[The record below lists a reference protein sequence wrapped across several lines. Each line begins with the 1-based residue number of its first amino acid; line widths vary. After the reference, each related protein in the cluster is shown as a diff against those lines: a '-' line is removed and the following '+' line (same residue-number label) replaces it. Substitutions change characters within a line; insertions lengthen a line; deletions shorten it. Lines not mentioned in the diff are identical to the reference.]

1 MSAIKNLVNNEEIDR
16 YEEGVHAFLNGDMDA
31 ERFMSFRLQHGIY
44 GQRQDGVHMVR
55 IKAPGGRLNP
65 DHLAVIADCVEK
77 FAQNDVAHVTTRQD
91 FQLHYV
97 PTKDTATVMRLLGD
111 AGLTTREACNN
122 TVRNVSA
129 CPLAGV
135 CPREHTDITTH
146 MIGATERFLRYP
158 LTQQMPRKFKISF
171 SGCET
176 DCAQGMIHDIGVVA
190 VQKDGRFGFK
200 ILAAGGLGHK
210 PHHALTVEEFI
221 EEKDLLASME
231 AVITLHNK
239 YSDRKRRA
247 RARVKFLVDKFGPEG
262 FIEKYREELARTKVA
277 YADHDY
283 PKGEWVAGAAHA
295 ETPFPG
301 APRRI
306 IAQKQAGL
314 HVFPVKLPIGDITAP
329 QLRALTAA
337 MKQEGLSDV
346 RTTQDQNLMVTGVSE
361 DAIPRLRA
369 ALAPAGLGEPKAGD
383 NVVACPGTST
393 CRLGIT
399 SSKAI
404 GMKLAGGPLDLR
416 VRASGCQNGCAQ
428 PETGDIGIYGEGK
441 RLHGKLVP
449 HYQMYFGGDGR
460 GNGGI
465 ALKGPSIPVVRIEQA
480 VERVQQTFAKDRGD
494 GESFF
499 HWSRRR
505 GMDYF
510 GELLGDLK
518 AVTPEQVPSLL
529 RDHGEAEQFRVL
541 QLGGGE
547 CAGAAQ
553 SLVAANFSEAA
564 HERTYRDAF
573 RLQRQPEDAVE
584 CAEQMLRLVGQSLL
598 FLAGREAA
606 GDLGEIARSLTEAV
620 PDTKLGPRL
629 TEFLTGLA
637 EQKEAFEDAA
647 LKALSD
653 QMDVWM
659 LDAAE
664 ACQGIDKQL
673 DLSASLPPIKRPH
686 NAPSPSGG
694 VKGNGGAPTI
704 DLTAYGCPLH
714 YIKARN
720 ELRKFNGGE
729 VVDFL
734 FVSGD
739 PSQQVSSSLKNDGH
753 EIVSIQEQGDAT
765 RIKVRKAANAGAVG

>member
-16 YEEGVHAFLNGDMDA
+16 YAEGVRAFLNGEMDA

-55 IKAPGGRLNP
+55 IKAPGGRLHP
-65 DHLAVIADCVEK
+65 DHLEAIAVCVEDY
-77 FAQNDVAHVTTRQD
+77 AQIDVAHVTTRQD

-97 PTKDTATVMRLLGD
+97 PTQDTAAVMRKLGD

-122 TVRNVSA
+122 TVRNISA

-135 CPREHTDITTH
+135 CPREHADITPH

-190 VQKDGRFGFK
+190 VRHNGRFGFK
-200 ILAAGGLGHK
+200 VMAGGGLGHK

-231 AVITLHNK
+231 AIITLHNK

-247 RARVKFLVDKFGPEG
+247 RARIKFLVDKFGPEG
-262 FIEKYREELARTKVA
+262 FLEKYREELARTKVA
-277 YADHDY
+277 YADYAY
-283 PKGEWVAGAAHA
+283 PKGEWVQGAGHA

-301 APRRI
+301 APRRV

-314 HVFPVKLPIGDITAP
+314 HVFPIKLPIGDVTAP
-329 QLRALTAA
+329 QLRAIAAA
-337 MKQEGLSDV
+337 MKQEGLDDV
-346 RTTQDQNLMVTGVSE
+346 RTTQDQSLMVTGVSE
-361 DAIPRLRA
+361 ASIPRIRA
-369 ALAPAGLGEPKAGD
+369 ALAEVGLGEPKAGD
-383 NVVACPGTST
+383 NVVACPGTTT

-404 GMKLAGGPLDLR
+404 GIKLSGGPLDLR

-460 GNGGI
+460 GNGAI
-465 ALKGPSIPVVRIEQA
+465 AFKGPSIPVVRIEQA
-480 VERVQQTFAKDRGD
+480 VQRVEQTYAQDHSA

-505 GMDYF
+505 GAEYF
-510 GELLGDLK
+510 EELLADLK
-518 AVTPEQVPSLL
+518 DVAPEAVASLL
-529 RDHGEAEQFRVL
+529 RDHGEAEQFKVL

-553 SLVAANFSEAA
+553 SLVAANFAEAA

-573 RLQRQPEDAVE
+573 RLQRQPGDALE
-584 CAEQMLRLVGQSLL
+584 CAEHMLRLVGKSLL
-598 FLAGREAA
+598 FLAGREA
-606 GDLGEIARSLTEAV
+606 GNDLGEITRQLSEALSGS
-620 PDTKLGPRL
+620 TLGPRL
-629 TEFLTGLA
+629 AEFQAGLA
-637 EQKEAFEDAA
+637 AQKHIFEDLA
-647 LKALSD
+647 LKGLSER
-653 QMDVWM
+653 MDEWM
-659 LDAAE
+659 LDAAA

-673 DLSASLPPIKRPH
+673 DLSASLPSIKRQ
-686 NAPSPSGG
+686 G
-694 VKGNGGAPTI
+694 KKDDGGAPTI

-720 ELRKFNGGE
+720 ELRKFKGGDE
-729 VVDFL
+729 VDFL

-739 PSQQVSSSLKNDGH
+739 PSQQVSSSLKSDGH
-753 EIVSIQEQGDAT
+753 EILSVQEQGSAT
-765 RIKVRKAANAGAVG
+765 RIKVRKVAQAGALS

>member
-1 MSAIKNLVNNEEIDR
+1 MSAIRNLVNKDEIDR
-16 YEEGVHAFLNGDMDA
+16 YAEGVHAFLNGEMDA

-55 IKAPGGRLNP
+55 IKAPGGRLNA
-65 DHLAVIADCVEK
+65 DHLEAIAACVEDYS
-77 FAQNDVAHVTTRQD
+77 QIDVAHVTTRQD

-97 PTKDTATVMRLLGD
+97 PTADTATVMRRLGD

-171 SGCET
+171 SGCES

-190 VQKDGRFGFK
+190 VRNNSRFGFK
-200 ILAAGGLGHK
+200 VMAGGGLGHK

-231 AVITLHNK
+231 AIITLHNK

-247 RARVKFLVDKFGPEG
+247 RARIKFLVDKFGPEG

-283 PKGEWVAGAAHA
+283 PKGTWTPGAAHA

-306 IAQKQAGL
+306 ITQKQAGL
-314 HVFPVKLPIGDITAP
+314 HVFPIKLPIGDITAP
-329 QLRALTAA
+329 QLRAIAA
-337 MKQEGLSDV
+337 VMQQEGLIDV
-346 RTTQDQNLMVTGVSE
+346 RTTQDQSLALTGVSE
-361 DAIPRLRA
+361 AGIPRIRA
-369 ALAPAGLGEPKAGD
+369 ALAAAGLGEPKAGD

-404 GMKLAGGPLDLR
+404 GIKLNGGPLDLR
-416 VRASGCQNGCAQ
+416 IRASGCQNGCAQ

-460 GNGGI
+460 GNGAI
-465 ALKGPSIPVVRIEQA
+465 AFKGPSIPVARIEQA
-480 VERVQQTFAKDRGD
+480 VTRVEENYAQDRDD

-505 GMDYF
+505 GADYF
-510 GELLGDLK
+510 GELLADLK
-518 AVTPEQVPSLL
+518 AVAPEEVAALL
-529 RDHGEAEQFRVL
+529 RDHGEAEQFKVL

-553 SLVAANFSEAA
+553 SLVAANFAEAA

-573 RLQRQPEDAVE
+573 RLQRQPEDAIE
-584 CAEQMLRLVGQSLL
+584 CAQQTLRLVAQSVL
-598 FLAGREAA
+598 FLAGRET
-606 GDLGEIARSLTEAV
+606 GNDLGDIAGQLGEAL
-620 PDTKLGPRL
+620 PDSTLGLRL
-629 TEFLTGLA
+629 TEFQTGLA
-637 EQKEAFEDAA
+637 EQQQAFEDTA
-647 LKALSD
+647 LKALSERMD
-653 QMDVWM
+653 QWM
-659 LDAAE
+659 LDAADT
-664 ACQGIDKQL
+664 CQGIDKQL
-673 DLSASLPPIKRPH
+673 DLSASLPPIKRQDK
-686 NAPSPSGG
+686 
-694 VKGNGGAPTI
+694 KGNGGAPII
-704 DLTAYGCPLH
+704 DLTGYGCPLH

-720 ELRKFNGGE
+720 ALRNFNGGDE
-729 VVDFL
+729 VDFL

-739 PSQQVSSSLKNDGH
+739 PSQQVSSSLKSDGH
-753 EIVSIQEQGDAT
+753 EILSFQEQGTAT
-765 RIKVRKAANAGAVG
+765 RIKVRKVAEASVSG

>member
-16 YEEGVHAFLNGDMDA
+16 YEEVVHAFLNGEMDG

-65 DHLAVIADCVEK
+65 DHLNTIADCAEGYG
-77 FAQNDVAHVTTRQD
+77 QNKLAHVTTRQD

-97 PTKDTATVMRLLGD
+97 PTKDTATVMRRLGA

-122 TVRNVSA
+122 TIRNVTA

-135 CPREHTDITTH
+135 CPREHVDITTH
-146 MIGATERFLRYP
+146 MIGAVERLLRYP

-176 DCAQGMIHDIGVVA
+176 DCAQGMMHDLGIVA
-190 VQKDGRFGFK
+190 VHQNGRFGFK

-210 PHHALTVEEFI
+210 PRHALTVEEFV

-231 AVITLHNK
+231 AIITLHNK

-247 RARVKFLVDKFGPEG
+247 RSRVKFLVDKFGADG
-262 FIEKYREELARTKVA
+262 FLEKYREELARTKVA
-277 YADHDY
+277 YADYDY
-283 PKGEWVAGAAHA
+283 PKGKWAKGAAHA

-314 HVFPVKLPIGDITAP
+314 HVFPIKLPIGDITPA
-329 QLRALTAA
+329 QLRAIAA
-337 MKQEGLSDV
+337 VMKQEGLSDV
-346 RTTQDQNLMVTGVSE
+346 RTTQDQNLMITGVSE
-361 DAIPRLRA
+361 ASIPRIRA
-369 ALAPAGLGEPKAGD
+369 ALAQVGLGEPKAGD

-404 GMKLAGGPLDLR
+404 GAKLSGGPLDLR
-416 VRASGCQNGCAQ
+416 IRASGCQNGCAQ

-460 GNGGI
+460 ANGGI
-465 ALKGPSIPVVRIEQA
+465 GLKGPSIPVVRIEQA
-480 VERVQQTFAKDRGD
+480 VERVEQTFAKDRSD

-505 GMDYF
+505 GMEYF
-510 GELLGDLK
+510 GELLADLGEV
-518 AVTPEQVPSLL
+518 APEQVTSLL

-553 SLVAANFSEAA
+553 SLVAANFAEAA

-584 CAEQMLRLVGQSLL
+584 CAEQTLRLVGQSLL
-598 FLAGREAA
+598 FLAGRESG
-606 GDLGEIARSLTEAV
+606 GDLAEIARNLTESL
-620 PDTKLGPRL
+620 PNSKLGPRL
-629 TEFLTGLA
+629 ADFLTGLA
-637 EQKEAFEDAA
+637 EQKNAFEDPA

-653 QMDVWM
+653 RMDEWM

-664 ACQGIDKQL
+664 TCQGIDKQL
-673 DLSASLPPIKRPH
+673 DLSATLPPIKRH
-686 NAPSPSGG
+686 G
-694 VKGNGGAPTI
+694 KGNGGGTPII
-704 DLTAYGCPLH
+704 DLTGYGCPLH

-739 PSQQVSSSLKNDGH
+739 PSQQVSSSLKSDGH
-753 EIVSIQEQGDAT
+753 EIISVQEQGNAT
-765 RIKVRKAANAGAVG
+765 RIKVRKVAEASAAS

>member
-1 MSAIKNLVNNEEIDR
+1 MSAIKNLVNPEEIDR
-16 YEEGVHAFLNGDMDA
+16 YEENVHAFLNGQMDA

-65 DHLAVIADCVEK
+65 SQLAMIADCADD
-77 FAQNDVAHVTTRQD
+77 FSQNKLAHVTTRQD

-97 PTKDTATVMRLLGD
+97 PTPDTPTVMRKL
-111 AGLTTREACNN
+111 ASVGLTTREACNN
-122 TVRNVSA
+122 TIRNVTA
-129 CPLAGV
+129 CALAGV
-135 CPREHTDITTH
+135 CPREHTDITDH
-146 MIGATERFLRYP
+146 MIGAVERFLRYP

-176 DCAQGMIHDIGVVA
+176 DCAQGLMHDLAVVA
-190 VQKDGRFGFK
+190 VHKEGRFGFK
-200 ILAAGGLGHK
+200 IMAAGGLGHK
-210 PHHALTVEEFI
+210 PYHALTVEEFV
-221 EEKDLLASME
+221 EEKDLLPAME

-247 RARVKFLVDKFGPEG
+247 RARIKFLVDKFGAEG
-262 FIEKYREELARTKVA
+262 FLEKYREELARTKVA
-277 YADHDY
+277 YAAYDH
-283 PKGEWVAGAAHA
+283 PKGHWMKGAEHA

-306 IAQKQAGL
+306 IRQKQAGL
-314 HVFPVKLPIGDITAP
+314 HVFPIKLPIGDVTPI
-329 QLRALTAA
+329 QLRAIAAA
-337 MKQEGLSDV
+337 MTREDLSDV
-346 RTTQDQNLMVTGVSE
+346 RTTQDQNLMIAGVREAS
-361 DAIPRLRA
+361 IPRIRA
-369 ALAPAGLGEPKAGD
+369 ALAAVGLGEPKPGD

-404 GMKLAGGPLDLR
+404 GIKLSGGPLDLR

-460 GNGGI
+460 SHGGI
-465 ALKGPSIPVVRIEQA
+465 ALKGPSIPVARIEQA
-480 VERVQQTFAKDRGD
+480 VERVQQSFAKDRSE

-505 GMDYF
+505 GTAHFSD
-510 GELLGDLK
+510 LLADLK
-518 AVTPEQVPSLL
+518 EVVPEQISSLL
-529 RDHGEAEQFRVL
+529 QDHGQSEQFKVL

-553 SLVAANFSEAA
+553 SLVAANFAEAA

-573 RLQRQPEDAVE
+573 RLQRQGEDAVE
-584 CAEQMLRLVGQSLL
+584 CARQTLRLVGQSVL
-598 FLAGREAA
+598 FLTGRQP
-606 GDLGEIARSLTEAV
+606 GDDLTEIARHLNEAL
-620 PDTKLGPRL
+620 PNATLGARL
-629 TEFLTGLA
+629 TEFQAGLTAQL
-637 EQKEAFEDAA
+637 ESFDDPA

-653 QMDVWM
+653 QMDQWM
-659 LDAAE
+659 LEAAGV
-664 ACQGIDKQL
+664 CQSIDRQL
-673 DLSASLPPIKRPH
+673 DLSASLPP
-686 NAPSPSGG
+686 
-694 VKGNGGAPTI
+694 VKAQGNGAGKANGAAVI
-704 DLTAYGCPLH
+704 DLTGYGCPLH

-739 PSQQVSSSLKNDGH
+739 PSRQVSSSLASDGH
-753 EIVSIQEQGDAT
+753 EILSVQEQGTAT
-765 RIKVRKAANAGAVG
+765 RIKVRKGAGAAAQG

>member
-1 MSAIKNLVNNEEIDR
+1 MSAIRNLVNKDEIDR
-16 YEEGVHAFLNGDMDA
+16 YAEGVRAFMNGEMDA

-55 IKAPGGRLNP
+55 IKAPGGRLNA
-65 DHLAVIADCVEK
+65 DHLETVAACVEGYS
-77 FAQNDVAHVTTRQD
+77 QIDVAHVTTRQD

-97 PTKDTATVMRLLGD
+97 PTADTATVMRRLGD

-171 SGCET
+171 SGCES

-190 VQKDGRFGFK
+190 VQRDGRFGFK
-200 ILAAGGLGHK
+200 VMAGGGLGHK

-231 AVITLHNK
+231 AIITLHNK

-247 RARVKFLVDKFGPEG
+247 RARIKFLVDKFGPEG

-277 YADHDY
+277 YADYAY
-283 PKGEWVAGAAHA
+283 PKGEWAQGAAHA

-306 IAQKQAGL
+306 IKQKQAGL
-314 HVFPVKLPIGDITAP
+314 HVFPIKLPIGDITAP
-329 QLRALTAA
+329 QLRAIAA
-337 MKQEGLSDV
+337 VMKQEGITDV
-346 RTTQDQNLMVTGVSE
+346 RTTQDQSLALTGVSE
-361 DAIPRLRA
+361 ASIPRIRA
-369 ALAPAGLGEPKAGD
+369 ALAGVGLSEPRAGD

-404 GMKLAGGPLDLR
+404 GAKLSGGALDLR

-460 GNGGI
+460 GNGAI
-465 ALKGPSIPVVRIEQA
+465 AFKGPSIPVARIEQA
-480 VERVQQTFAKDRGD
+480 VQRVEDIYARDRDD

-505 GMDYF
+505 GEEYF
-510 GELLGDLK
+510 RELLADLRTV
-518 AVTPEQVPSLL
+518 APEEVPALL
-529 RDHGEAEQFRVL
+529 RDHGEAGQFKVL

-553 SLVAANFSEAA
+553 SLVAANFAEAA

-573 RLQRQPEDAVE
+573 RLQRQPDDAIE
-584 CAEQMLRLVGQSLL
+584 CAEQTLRLVGQSVL
-598 FLAGREAA
+598 FLAGREA
-606 GDLGEIARSLTEAV
+606 GNDLGEISRQLTE
-620 PDTKLGPRL
+620 TLSGSTLGPRL
-629 TEFLTGLA
+629 AEFQDRLA
-637 EQKEAFEDAA
+637 EQKRSFEDLA
-647 LKALSD
+647 LKNLGD
-653 QMDVWM
+653 RMDEWM

-664 ACQGIDKQL
+664 TCQGIDKQL
-673 DLSASLPPIKRPH
+673 DLSASLPPINRQ
-686 NAPSPSGG
+686 GR
-694 VKGNGGAPTI
+694 KGNGGAPII
-704 DLTAYGCPLH
+704 DLTGYGCPLH

-720 ELRKFNGGE
+720 ALRKFKGGDE
-729 VVDFL
+729 VDFL

-739 PSQQVSSSLKNDGH
+739 PSQQVSSSLESDGH
-753 EIVSIQEQGDAT
+753 EILSVQDQGAAT
-765 RIKVRKAANAGAVG
+765 RIKVRKVAETSAVN

>member
-1 MSAIKNLVNNEEIDR
+1 MSAIMNLVNNEEIDR
-16 YEEGVHAFLNGDMDA
+16 YEEGVHAFLNGEMDG

-65 DHLAVIADCVEK
+65 EQLEIIAACVEDH
-77 FAQNDVAHVTTRQD
+77 AQIDVAHVTTRQS
-91 FQLHYV
+91 FQIHYV
-97 PTKDTATVMRLLGD
+97 PVQDTATVMRKLGS

-122 TVRNVSA
+122 TVRNISA

-135 CPREHTDITTH
+135 CPREHTDISSH
-146 MIGATERFLRYP
+146 VIGATERFLRYP

-190 VQKDGRFGFK
+190 VRHDGRFGFK
-200 ILAAGGLGHK
+200 ILAGGGLGHK

-221 EEKDLLASME
+221 EEKDLLAAME
-231 AVITLHNK
+231 AIITLHNR

-247 RARVKFLVDKFGPEG
+247 RARIKFLVDKFGPEG

-283 PKGEWVAGAAHA
+283 PKGEWAAGAAHA

-306 IAQKQAGL
+306 ITQKQRGL
-314 HVFPVKLPIGDITAP
+314 HVFPIKLPIGDITAP
-329 QLRALTAA
+329 QLRAIAA
-337 MKQEGLSDV
+337 ILKQEGLDDV

-361 DAIPRLRA
+361 AAVPRIRA
-369 ALAPAGLGEPKAGD
+369 ALAAVGLGEPKTGD

-404 GMKLAGGPLDLR
+404 GIKLSGGPLDLR

-460 GNGGI
+460 GNGAI
-465 ALKGPSIPVVRIEQA
+465 AIKGPSIPVARIEQA
-480 VERVQQTFAKDRGD
+480 VQRVEQTYAEARDD

-499 HWSRRR
+499 HWSRRV
-505 GMDYF
+505 GTEYF
-510 GELLGDLK
+510 TELLADLK
-518 AVTPEQVPSLL
+518 AVAPEDVTSLL
-529 RDHGEAEQFRVL
+529 RDHGEAEQFKVL

-573 RLQRQPEDAVE
+573 RLQRQPEDAIE
-584 CAEQMLRLVGQSLL
+584 CAQQMLRLVGQSVL
-598 FLAGREAA
+598 FLAGREA
-606 GDLGEIARSLTEAV
+606 GTDLGEIATQLGEALPDSSLGA
-620 PDTKLGPRL
+620 RL
-629 TEFLTGLA
+629 AGFRTGLDA
-637 EQKEAFEDAA
+637 QQQAFDDHT
-647 LKALSD
+647 LKALSQDMD
-653 QMDVWM
+653 QWM
-659 LDAAE
+659 LDAADT
-664 ACQGIDKQL
+664 CQGIDKQL
-673 DLSASLPPIKRPH
+673 DLSASLPAIKRQD
-686 NAPSPSGG
+686 
-694 VKGNGGAPTI
+694 KTDGGAPTI
-704 DLTAYGCPLH
+704 DLTSYGCPLH

-720 ELRKFNGGE
+720 ALRNFNGGDE
-729 VVDFL
+729 VDFL

-739 PSQQVSSSLKNDGH
+739 PSQQVSSSLKSDGH
-753 EIVSIQEQGDAT
+753 EIVSFQELGEAT
-765 RIKVRKAANAGAVG
+765 RIKVRKTAAAGING

>member
-1 MSAIKNLVNNEEIDR
+1 MSAIKSLVNNEEIDR
-16 YEEGVHAFLNGDMDA
+16 YEEGVRAFLKGEMDG

-65 DHLAVIADCVEK
+65 DQLEIVAACVEDY
-77 FAQNDVAHVTTRQD
+77 AQIDVAHVTTRQS
-91 FQLHYV
+91 FQIHYV
-97 PTKDTATVMRLLGD
+97 PVQDTATVMRKLGD

-122 TVRNVSA
+122 TVRNISA

-146 MIGATERFLRYP
+146 MMGATERFLRYP

-190 VQKDGRFGFK
+190 VQRDGRFGFK
-200 ILAAGGLGHK
+200 IMAGGGLGHK
-210 PHHALTVEEFI
+210 PHHALTVEEFV

-231 AVITLHNK
+231 AIITLHNK

-247 RARVKFLVDKFGPEG
+247 RARIKFLVDKFGPEG
-262 FIEKYREELARTKVA
+262 FIEKYREELARTRVA
-277 YADHDY
+277 YADYAH
-283 PKGEWVAGAAHA
+283 PKGEWAPDAGHA
-295 ETPFPG
+295 VTPFPG

-306 IAQKQAGL
+306 ISQKQPGL
-314 HVFPVKLPIGDITAP
+314 HIFPIKLPIGDITAP
-329 QLRALTAA
+329 QLRAIAA
-337 MKQEGLSDV
+337 VMKQEGLDDV
-346 RTTQDQNLMVTGVSE
+346 RTTQDQSLMVTGVSE
-361 DAIPRLRA
+361 AAIPRLRA
-369 ALAPAGLGEPKAGD
+369 ALAAVGLSEPQAGD

-399 SSKAI
+399 SSKAV
-404 GMKLAGGPLDLR
+404 GLKLGGGPQDLR
-416 VRASGCQNGCAQ
+416 IRASGCQNGCAQ

-441 RLHGKLVP
+441 RLHGKLIP

-460 GNGGI
+460 GNGAI
-465 ALKGPSIPVVRIEQA
+465 AFKGPSIPVVRIEQA
-480 VERVQQTFAKDRGD
+480 VQRVEQSYAEDRSD

-505 GMDYF
+505 GADYF
-510 GELLGDLK
+510 TELLAELK
-518 AVTPEQVPSLL
+518 AVAPEEVTSLL
-529 RDHGEAEQFRVL
+529 HDHGEAEQFKVL

-573 RLQRQPEDAVE
+573 RLQRQPEDAIE
-584 CAEQMLRLVGQSLL
+584 CAEQMLRLVGQSVL
-598 FLAGREAA
+598 FLAGRDA
-606 GDLGEIARSLTEAV
+606 GNNLGEITNQLTEAL
-620 PDTKLGPRL
+620 PGSTLGPRL
-629 TEFLTGLA
+629 AEFQAGLA
-637 EQKEAFEDAA
+637 GQKQAFEDPV
-647 LKALSD
+647 LKGLSER
-653 QMDVWM
+653 MDEWM

-673 DLSASLPPIKRPH
+673 DLSASLPPIKRQ
-686 NAPSPSGG
+686 G
-694 VKGNGGAPTI
+694 KEGNGGAPII

-720 ELRKFNGGE
+720 ALRKFNGGDE
-729 VVDFL
+729 VDFL

-739 PSQQVSSSLKNDGH
+739 PSQQVSSSLKSDGH
-753 EIVSIQEQGDAT
+753 EILSIQEQGTAT
-765 RIKVRKAANAGAVG
+765 RIKVRKVAEAGVAG

>member
-16 YEEGVHAFLNGDMDA
+16 YTEGVHAFMNGEMDA

-44 GQRQDGVHMVR
+44 GQRQEGVHMVR
-55 IKAPGGRLNP
+55 IKAPGGRLTP
-65 DHLAVIADCVEK
+65 DHLNTIAACAEEY
-77 FAQNDVAHVTTRQD
+77 AQNKLAHVTTRQD

-97 PTKDTATVMRLLGD
+97 PTLDTATVMRKLGE

-176 DCAQGMIHDIGVVA
+176 DCAQGMMHDLGIVA
-190 VQKDGRFGFK
+190 VHHNGRFGFK
-200 ILAAGGLGHK
+200 VLAAGGLGHK
-210 PHHALTVEEFI
+210 PRHALTVEDFV

-231 AVITLHNK
+231 AIITLHNK

-247 RARVKFLVDKFGPEG
+247 RARIKFLVDKFGPEG
-262 FIEKYREELARTKVA
+262 FMEKYREELARTKIA
-277 YADHDY
+277 YADYDY
-283 PKGEWVAGAAHA
+283 PKGKWAQGAAHA

-306 IAQKQAGL
+306 IPQKQAGQ
-314 HVFPVKLPIGDITAP
+314 HVFPVKLPIGDITSS
-329 QLRALTAA
+329 QLRAIASV

-346 RTTQDQNLMVTGVSE
+346 RTTQDQNLMITGVGEAS
-361 DAIPRLRA
+361 IPRIRA
-369 ALAPAGLGEPKAGD
+369 ALAQVGLGEPKAGD

-404 GMKLAGGPLDLR
+404 GMKLSGGPLDLR
-416 VRASGCQNGCAQ
+416 IRASGCQNGCAQ

-460 GNGGI
+460 ANGGI
-465 ALKGPSIPVVRIEQA
+465 ALQGPSIPVTRIEQA
-480 VERVQQTFAKDRGD
+480 VERVEQAFAKDRND

-505 GMDYF
+505 GMDYL
-510 GELLGDLK
+510 GELLADLK
-518 AVTPEQVPSLL
+518 AVAPEQVSSLL

-553 SLVAANFSEAA
+553 SLVAANFAEAA
-564 HERTYRDAF
+564 HERSYRDAF

-584 CAEQMLRLVGQSLL
+584 CAEQMLRLVGQSVL
-598 FLAGREAA
+598 FLAGREA
-606 GDLGEIARSLTEAV
+606 GNNLGEITRQLTEALSNS
-620 PDTKLGPRL
+620 TLGPRL
-629 TEFLTGLA
+629 AEIQSGLA
-637 EQKEAFEDAA
+637 AQKDAFEDLA

-653 QMDVWM
+653 RMDEWM
-659 LDAAE
+659 LDAA
-664 ACQGIDKQL
+664 ATCQGIDKQL
-673 DLSASLPPIKRPH
+673 DLSASLPTIKRQ
-686 NAPSPSGG
+686 G
-694 VKGNGGAPTI
+694 KLGNGGAPI
-704 DLTAYGCPLH
+704 VDLTAYGCPLH

-720 ELRKFNGGE
+720 ELRKFNGGDE
-729 VVDFL
+729 VEFL

-739 PSQQVSSSLKNDGH
+739 PSQQVSSSLRNDGH
-753 EIVSIQEQGDAT
+753 EILSVQEQGGAT
-765 RIKVRKAANAGAVG
+765 RIKVRKIAETGMVG

>member
-1 MSAIKNLVNNEEIDR
+1 MSAIKNLVNSEEIDR
-16 YEEGVHAFLNGDMDA
+16 YAEGVRAFLNGEMDG

-65 DHLAVIADCVEK
+65 DHLEVIAACVEDYS
-77 FAQNDVAHVTTRQD
+77 QIDVAHVTTRQD

-97 PTKDTATVMRLLGD
+97 PTRDTATVMRKLGD

-190 VQKDGRFGFK
+190 VRRDGCFGFK
-200 ILAAGGLGHK
+200 VMAGGGLGHK
-210 PHHALTVEEFI
+210 PHHAITVEEFI

-231 AVITLHNK
+231 AIITLHNK

-247 RARVKFLVDKFGPEG
+247 RARIKFLVDKFGPEG

-277 YADHDY
+277 YADYAY
-283 PKGEWVAGAAHA
+283 PKGEWAPGATRA

-301 APRRI
+301 APRLVI
-306 IAQKQAGL
+306 PQKQAGL
-314 HVFPVKLPIGDITAP
+314 HVFPIKFPIGDITAS
-329 QLRALTAA
+329 QLRAVATI
-337 MKQEGLSDV
+337 MKQEGLDDV
-346 RTTQDQNLMVTGVSE
+346 RTTQDQSLMVTGVNAAS
-361 DAIPRLRA
+361 IPRIRA
-369 ALAPAGLGEPKAGD
+369 ALAAVGLSEPKAGD

-404 GMKLAGGPLDLR
+404 GIKLTGGPLDLR

-460 GNGGI
+460 GNGAI
-465 ALKGPSIPVVRIEQA
+465 AFKGPSIPVARIEQA
-480 VERVQQTFAKDRGD
+480 VQRVEQAFVQDHSND
-494 GESFF
+494 ESFF
-499 HWSRRR
+499 HWSRRH
-505 GMDYF
+505 GAEYF
-510 GELLGDLK
+510 GELLADLK
-518 AVTPEQVPSLL
+518 TVAPEEVSSLL

-573 RLQRQPEDAVE
+573 RLQRQPEDAIE
-584 CAEQMLRLVGQSLL
+584 CAEQLLRLVGQSLL
-598 FLAGREAA
+598 FLAGQKV
-606 GDLGEIARSLTEAV
+606 GNDLDEMARKLTEAL
-620 PDTKLGPRL
+620 PRTTLGARL
-629 TEFLTGLA
+629 ADFQSGLA
-637 EQKEAFEDAA
+637 GQKDTFEDLI
-647 LKALSD
+647 LKGLSD
-653 QMDVWM
+653 RMDEWM

-673 DLSASLPPIKRPH
+673 DLSASLPPIKRQ
-686 NAPSPSGG
+686 SKKGTGG
-694 VKGNGGAPTI
+694 TPII

-720 ELRKFNGGE
+720 ELRKFKGGDE
-729 VVDFL
+729 VNFL
-734 FVSGD
+734 FVSGE
-739 PSQQVSSSLKNDGH
+739 PSQQVSSSLKSDGH
-753 EIVSIQEQGDAT
+753 EILSMQEQGDAT
-765 RIKVRKAANAGAVG
+765 RIKVRKVAAEASAVS

>member
-1 MSAIKNLVNNEEIDR
+1 
-16 YEEGVHAFLNGDMDA
+16 
-31 ERFMSFRLQHGIY
+31 
-44 GQRQDGVHMVR
+44 VHMVR
-55 IKAPGGRLNP
+55 IKAPGGSLNP
-65 DHLAVIADCVEK
+65 DHLEVIAACVEEY
-77 FAQNDVAHVTTRQD
+77 AQIDVAHVTTRQS
-91 FQLHYV
+91 FQLHYI
-97 PTKDTATVMRLLGD
+97 PTQDTATVMRKLGD

-122 TVRNVSA
+122 TVRNISA

-190 VQKDGRFGFK
+190 VQRDGRFGFK
-200 ILAAGGLGHK
+200 IMAGGGLGHK
-210 PHHALTVEEFI
+210 PHHALTVEEFV

-231 AVITLHNK
+231 AIITLHNK

-247 RARVKFLVDKFGPEG
+247 RARIKFLVDKFGPEV

-277 YADHDY
+277 YADYAH
-283 PKGEWVAGAAHA
+283 PKGEWATGAGHA

-306 IAQKQAGL
+306 ITQKQAGL
-314 HVFPVKLPIGDITAP
+314 HIIPIKLPIGDITAP
-329 QLRALTAA
+329 QLRAIAAA
-337 MKQEGLSDV
+337 MKKEGLDDI
-346 RTTQDQNLMVTGVSE
+346 RTTQDQSLMVTGVGE
-361 DAIPRLRA
+361 AAIPRLRA
-369 ALAPAGLGEPKAGD
+369 ALAAVGLSEPQAGD

-404 GMKLAGGPLDLR
+404 GMKLGGGALDLR
-416 VRASGCQNGCAQ
+416 IRASGCQNGCAQ

-441 RLHGKLVP
+441 RLHGKLIP

-460 GNGGI
+460 GNGAI
-465 ALKGPSIPVVRIEQA
+465 AFKGPSIPVTRIEQA
-480 VERVQQTFAKDRGD
+480 VQLVEQSYTEDRNH

-505 GMDYF
+505 GADYF
-510 GELLGDLK
+510 TELLAELK
-518 AVTPEQVPSLL
+518 AVAPEEVTSLL
-529 RDHGEAEQFRVL
+529 RDHGEAEQFKVL

-573 RLQRQPEDAVE
+573 RLQRQPEDAIE
-584 CAEQMLRLVGQSLL
+584 CAEQMLRLVGQSVL
-598 FLAGREAA
+598 FLAGRDA
-606 GDLGEIARSLTEAV
+606 GNDLGEISRQLMEAL
-620 PDTKLGPRL
+620 PGSTLGTRL
-629 TEFLTGLA
+629 ADMQIGLA
-637 EQKEAFEDAA
+637 EQKQAFEDSV
-647 LKALSD
+647 LKGLSER
-653 QMDVWM
+653 MDEWM

-673 DLSASLPPIKRPH
+673 DLSASLPPIKRH
-686 NAPSPSGG
+686 GK
-694 VKGNGGAPTI
+694 KGNGGAPII

-720 ELRKFNGGE
+720 ELRKFKGGDE
-729 VVDFL
+729 VDFL

-739 PSQQVSSSLKNDGH
+739 PSQQVSSSLKSDGH
-753 EIVSIQEQGDAT
+753 EILSVQEQGTAT
-765 RIKVRKAANAGAVG
+765 RIKVRKTAEAGALN

>member
-1 MSAIKNLVNNEEIDR
+1 LVNNEEIDR
-16 YEEGVHAFLNGDMDA
+16 YEEVVHAFLNGEMDG

-55 IKAPGGRLNP
+55 IKAPGGCLGP
-65 DHLAVIADCVEK
+65 DHLNTIADCAETYG
-77 FAQNDVAHVTTRQD
+77 QNKLAHVTTRQD

-97 PTKDTATVMRLLGD
+97 PTKDTPTVMRKLGA

-122 TVRNVSA
+122 TIRNVTA

-135 CPREHTDITTH
+135 CPREHVDITTH
-146 MIGATERFLRYP
+146 MIGAVERFLRYP

-176 DCAQGMIHDIGVVA
+176 DCAQGMMHDLGIVA
-190 VQKDGRFGFK
+190 VHQNGRFGFK

-210 PHHALTVEEFI
+210 PRHALTVEEFV
-221 EEKDLLASME
+221 EEKDLLACME
-231 AVITLHNK
+231 AIITLHNK

-247 RARVKFLVDKFGPEG
+247 RARIKFLVDKFGAEG
-262 FIEKYREELARTKVA
+262 FMEKYREELVRTKVA
-277 YADHDY
+277 YADYDY
-283 PKGEWVAGAAHA
+283 PKGKWAMGASHA

-314 HVFPVKLPIGDITAP
+314 HVFPIKLPIGDITPA
-329 QLRALTAA
+329 QLRAVAA
-337 MKQEGLSDV
+337 VMKQEGLGDV
-346 RTTQDQNLMVTGVSE
+346 RTTQDQNLMLTGVSE
-361 DAIPRLRA
+361 ESIPRIRA
-369 ALAPAGLGEPKAGD
+369 ALARVGLGEPKAGD

-404 GMKLAGGPLDLR
+404 GAKLSGGPLDLR
-416 VRASGCQNGCAQ
+416 IRASGCQNGCAQ

-460 GNGGI
+460 ANGGI
-465 ALKGPSIPVVRIEQA
+465 GLKGPSIPVVRIEQA
-480 VERVQQTFAKDRGD
+480 VERVEQTFAKDRSD

-505 GMDYF
+505 GMEFFD
-510 GELLGDLK
+510 ELLADLK
-518 AVTPEQVPSLL
+518 DVAPEQITSLL

-553 SLVAANFSEAA
+553 SLVAANFAEAA
-564 HERTYRDAF
+564 HERSYRDAF

-598 FLAGREAA
+598 FLAGRESGA
-606 GDLGEIARSLTEAV
+606 DLTEIARSLTEAL
-620 PDTKLGPRL
+620 PNSKLGPRL
-629 TEFLTGLA
+629 TEFLAGLA
-637 EQKEAFEDAA
+637 EQTDSFEDAA

-653 QMDVWM
+653 RMDEWM

-664 ACQGIDKQL
+664 TCQGIDRQL
-673 DLSASLPPIKRPH
+673 DLSASLPPIKRQ
-686 NAPSPSGG
+686 S
-694 VKGNGGAPTI
+694 KGNGGGTPII
-704 DLTAYGCPLH
+704 DLTGYGCPLH

-739 PSQQVSSSLKNDGH
+739 PSQQVSSSLKSDGH
-753 EIVSIQEQGDAT
+753 EIISIQEQGNAT
-765 RIKVRKAANAGAVG
+765 RIKVRKVAEASAAS

>member
-1 MSAIKNLVNNEEIDR
+1 MSAIKNLVDNEEIAR
-16 YEEGVHAFLNGDMDA
+16 YEEGVQAFLNGEMDA

-55 IKAPGGRLNP
+55 IKAPGGRLSP
-65 DHLAVIADCVEK
+65 HHLAAIADCVETY
-77 FAQNDVAHVTTRQD
+77 AQNDVAHVTTRQSI
-91 FQLHYV
+91 QLHYV
-97 PTKDTATVMRLLGD
+97 PTRDTATVMRKLGD

-122 TVRNVSA
+122 TVRNISA

-135 CPREHTDITTH
+135 CPREHTDVTAH

-176 DCAQGMIHDIGVVA
+176 DCAQGMIHDLGVVA
-190 VQKDGRFGFK
+190 VHQNGRFGFK
-200 ILAAGGLGHK
+200 ILAGGGLGHK

-231 AVITLHNK
+231 AIITLHNK

-247 RARVKFLVDKFGPEG
+247 RARIKFLVDKFGPEG

-277 YADHDY
+277 YADYDY
-283 PKGEWVAGAAHA
+283 PKADWAQGAAHA

-301 APRRI
+301 APRRVI
-306 IAQKQAGL
+306 GQKQAGL
-314 HVFPVKLPIGDITAP
+314 HIFPVKLPIGDITAP
-329 QLRALTAA
+329 QLRAIAA
-337 MKQEGLSDV
+337 VMKQEGISDV
-346 RTTQDQNLMVTGVSE
+346 RTTQDQNLMLVGVNEAS
-361 DAIPRLRA
+361 IPRLRA
-369 ALAPAGLGEPKAGD
+369 ALAQAGLSEPKAGD

-404 GMKLAGGPLDLR
+404 GMKLSGGPLDLR
-416 VRASGCQNGCAQ
+416 IRASGCQNGCAQ

-460 GNGGI
+460 GNGAI
-465 ALKGPSIPVVRIEQA
+465 ALKGPSIPVARIEQA
-480 VERVQQTFAKDRGD
+480 VERVKQTYAQDRSNA
-494 GESFF
+494 ESFF

-505 GMDYF
+505 GAEYF
-510 GELLGDLK
+510 DELLANLK
-518 AVTPEQVPSLL
+518 EVAPEQVPSLL
-529 RDHGEAEQFRVL
+529 RDHGEAEQFKVL

-553 SLVAANFSEAA
+553 SLVAANFAEAA

-573 RLQRQPEDAVE
+573 RLQRQPEDAIE
-584 CAEQMLRLVGQSLL
+584 CAEHMLRLVAQSLL
-598 FLAGREAA
+598 FLAGREAG
-606 GDLGEIARSLTEAV
+606 GDLAEIARSLTDAQ
-620 PDTKLGPRL
+620 PDTTLGIRL
-629 TEFLTGLA
+629 ADFQSGLA
-637 EQKEAFEDAA
+637 EQRNAFEDAA
-647 LKALSD
+647 LKGLSD
-653 QMDVWM
+653 RMDEWM

-673 DLSASLPPIKRPH
+673 DLSGSLPPIKRQ
-686 NAPSPSGG
+686 S
-694 VKGNGGAPTI
+694 KGNGGTSTI

-720 ELRKFNGGE
+720 ELRKFSSGA

-739 PSQQVSSSLKNDGH
+739 PSQQVSSSLKSDGH
-753 EIVSIQEQGDAT
+753 EIISILEQGNAT
-765 RIKVRKAANAGAVG
+765 RIKVRKAADAGAATGQPA

>member
-1 MSAIKNLVNNEEIDR
+1 MSAIKNLVNKEEIDR
-16 YEEGVHAFLNGDMDA
+16 YEEGVQAFISGEMDA
-31 ERFMSFRLQHGIY
+31 DRFMSFRLQHGIY

-65 DHLAVIADCVEK
+65 DHLNVIADCVE
-77 FAQNDVAHVTTRQD
+77 AYSQIDVAHVTTRQD

-97 PTKDTATVMRLLGD
+97 PTADTATVMRKLGD

-190 VQKDGRFGFK
+190 VQRDGRFGFK
-200 ILAAGGLGHK
+200 VLAGGGLGHK

-221 EEKDLLASME
+221 EERDLLASME
-231 AVITLHNK
+231 AIITLHNK

-247 RARVKFLVDKFGPEG
+247 RARIKFLVDKFGPEG

-277 YADHDY
+277 YADYDY
-283 PKGEWVAGAAHA
+283 PKGEWTQGASHA

-301 APRRI
+301 APRRVI
-306 IAQKQAGL
+306 KQKQTGL
-314 HVFPVKLPIGDITAP
+314 HVFPIKLPIGDITAP
-329 QLRALTAA
+329 QLRAIADV
-337 MKQEGLSDV
+337 MKKEGLNDV
-346 RTTQDQNLMVTGVSE
+346 RTTQDQSLVVTGVNEAS
-361 DAIPRLRA
+361 IQRLRT
-369 ALAPAGLGEPKAGD
+369 ALAAVDLGEPKAGD

-399 SSKAI
+399 SSKAV
-404 GMKLAGGPLDLR
+404 GLKLSGGPLDLR

-460 GNGGI
+460 GNGAI
-465 ALKGPSIPVVRIEQA
+465 AFKGPSIPVVRIEQA
-480 VERVQQTFAKDRGD
+480 VQRVEQTYSNERSD

-499 HWSRRR
+499 HWSRRC
-505 GMDYF
+505 GKEYF
-510 GELLGDLK
+510 DEMLADLK
-518 AVTPEQVPSLL
+518 DVAPDDVASLL
-529 RDHGEAEQFRVL
+529 RDHGEAEQFKVL

-553 SLVAANFSEAA
+553 SLVAANFAEAA

-573 RLQRQPEDAVE
+573 RLQRQPEDAIE
-584 CAEQMLRLVGQSLL
+584 CAEQMLRLVGQSVL
-598 FLAGREAA
+598 FLAGRNA
-606 GDLGEIARSLTEAV
+606 GKDLVEIANMLTDAL
-620 PDTKLGPRL
+620 TGSTLGPRL
-629 TEFLTGLA
+629 HEFQSGLT
-637 EQKEAFEDAA
+637 EQKTMFEDLV
-647 LKALSD
+647 LKRLSER
-653 QMDVWM
+653 MDEWM

-664 ACQGIDKQL
+664 TCQSIDKQL
-673 DLSASLPPIKRPH
+673 DLSASLPPIKHQGKSRDK
-686 NAPSPSGG
+686 NRASI
-694 VKGNGGAPTI
+694 I
-704 DLTAYGCPLH
+704 DLTGYGCPLH

-720 ELRKFNGGE
+720 ELRKINSGDE
-729 VVDFL
+729 VDFL

-739 PSQQVSSSLKNDGH
+739 PSQQVSSSLKSDGH
-753 EIVSIQEQGDAT
+753 EILSMQEQGSAT
-765 RIKVRKAANAGAVG
+765 RIKVRKVAESSVVS

>member
-1 MSAIKNLVNNEEIDR
+1 MSAIKNLVNLEEIDR
-16 YEEGVHAFLNGDMDA
+16 YEENVHAFLKGDLDG
-31 ERFMSFRLQHGIY
+31 ERFMAFRLQFGIY

-65 DHLAVIADCVEK
+65 DQLAMIADCAEE
-77 FAQNDVAHVTTRQD
+77 FGQNKLAHVTTRQD

-97 PTKDTATVMRLLGD
+97 PTKDTPTVMRKLAS

-122 TVRNVSA
+122 TIRNVTA

-146 MIGATERFLRYP
+146 MIGAVDRFLRYP

-176 DCAQGMIHDIGVVA
+176 DCAQGLMHDLAVVA
-190 VQKDGRFGFK
+190 THKDGRFGFK
-200 ILAAGGLGHK
+200 IMAAGGLGHK
-210 PHHALTVEEFI
+210 PYHALTVEEFV
-221 EEKDLLASME
+221 EEKDLLACME

-247 RARVKFLVDKFGPEG
+247 RSRVKFLVDKFSPEG
-262 FIEKYREELARTKVA
+262 FLEKYREELVRTKAA
-277 YADHDY
+277 YADYDY
-283 PKGEWVAGAAHA
+283 AKGQWARGAEHA

-306 IAQKQAGL
+306 IKQKQAGL
-314 HVFPVKLPIGDITAP
+314 HVFPIKLPIGDITPA
-329 QLRALTAA
+329 QLRAVATV

-346 RTTQDQNLMVTGVSE
+346 RTTQDQSLMITGVRE
-361 DAIPRLRA
+361 EIIPRLRA
-369 ALAPAGLGEPKAGD
+369 ALATVGLSEPKPGD

-399 SSKAI
+399 SSKSI
-404 GMKLAGGPLDLR
+404 GPKLSGGPLDLR
-416 VRASGCQNGCAQ
+416 IRASGCQNGCAQ

-460 GNGGI
+460 SHGAIGI
-465 ALKGPSIPVVRIEQA
+465 KGPSIPVVRIERA
-480 VERVQQTFAKDRGD
+480 VERVQQTFAQDRSD

-505 GMDYF
+505 GADYF
-510 GELLGDLK
+510 GELLADLK
-518 AVTPEQVPSLL
+518 TVSAEEVPSLL
-529 RDHGEAEQFRVL
+529 QDHGQAEQFRVL

-553 SLVAANFSEAA
+553 SLVAANFAEAA
-564 HERTYRDAF
+564 HERNYRDAF
-573 RLQRQPEDAVE
+573 RLQRQAEDAVE
-584 CAEQMLRLVGQSLL
+584 CARQMLRLVGQSVL
-598 FLAGREAA
+598 
-606 GDLGEIARSLTEAV
+606 
-620 PDTKLGPRL
+620 
-629 TEFLTGLA
+629 FLTGRQGVTELSDIARQLSEALPNTTLGARLA
-637 EQKEAFEDAA
+637 EFETGLAAQIEAFDDPA
-647 LKALSD
+647 LKTLSD
-653 QMDVWM
+653 QMDQWM
-659 LDAAE
+659 LDAASV
-664 ACQGIDKQL
+664 CQGIDKQL
-673 DLSASLPPIKRPH
+673 DLSDSLPPVK
-686 NAPSPSGG
+686 SPA
-694 VKGNGGAPTI
+694 KGNGSAPI
-704 DLTAYGCPLH
+704 DLTGYGCPLH

-720 ELRKFNGGE
+720 ELRKFKGGDI
-729 VVDFL
+729 VDFL

-739 PSQQVSSSLKNDGH
+739 PSRQVSSSLASDGH
-753 EIVSIQEQGDAT
+753 EIISVQEQGTAT
-765 RIKVRKAANAGAVG
+765 RIKVRKARDAAVG

>member
-1 MSAIKNLVNNEEIDR
+1 MSAIKNLVNNDEIDR
-16 YEEGVHAFLNGDMDA
+16 YAEGVRAFMDGEMDA

-65 DHLAVIADCVEK
+65 DHLEAIAACVEGYS
-77 FAQNDVAHVTTRQD
+77 QIDVAHVTTRQD

-97 PTKDTATVMRLLGD
+97 PTPDTATVMRMLGD

-122 TVRNVSA
+122 TVRNISA

-135 CPREHTDITTH
+135 CPREHADITTH

-190 VQKDGRFGFK
+190 THRDGRFGFK
-200 ILAAGGLGHK
+200 VMAGGGLGHK

-221 EEKDLLASME
+221 EEQDLLASME
-231 AVITLHNK
+231 AIITLHNK

-247 RARVKFLVDKFGPEG
+247 RARIKFLVDKFGPEG

-277 YADHDY
+277 YADH
-283 PKGEWVAGAAHA
+283 PHPRGVWAPGAAHA

-306 IAQKQAGL
+306 IPQKQAGR
-314 HVFPVKLPIGDITAP
+314 HVFPIQLPIGDITAP
-329 QLRALTAA
+329 QLRAIAA
-337 MKQEGLSDV
+337 VMKQEGLDDV

-361 DAIPRLRA
+361 AALPRIRA
-369 ALAPAGLGEPKAGD
+369 ALAETDLSEPRAGD

-399 SSKAI
+399 SSKAVGI
-404 GMKLAGGPLDLR
+404 KLSGGPLDLR
-416 VRASGCQNGCAQ
+416 IRASGCQNGCAQ

-460 GNGGI
+460 GNGAI
-465 ALKGPSIPVVRIEQA
+465 AIKGPSIPVARIEQA
-480 VERVQQTFAKDRGD
+480 VQRVERNYASERDD

-499 HWSRRR
+499 HWSRRL
-505 GMDYF
+505 GTEYF
-510 GELLGDLK
+510 AELLADLK
-518 AVTPEQVPSLL
+518 TVAPEEVTALL
-529 RDHGEAEQFRVL
+529 RDHGEAEQFKVL

-553 SLVAANFSEAA
+553 SLVAANFAEAA

-573 RLQRQPEDAVE
+573 RLQRQPEDAIE
-584 CAEQMLRLVGQSLL
+584 CAEQMLRLVAQSVL
-598 FLAGREAA
+598 FLAGHEA
-606 GDLGEIARSLTEAV
+606 GSTLEEIARHLAQALSGSS
-620 PDTKLGPRL
+620 LGPRL
-629 TEFLTGLA
+629 AELRTDLA
-637 EQKEAFEDAA
+637 QQKRSFEDLA
-647 LKALSD
+647 LKALSER
-653 QMDVWM
+653 MDEWM

-664 ACQGIDKQL
+664 TCQGIDRQL
-673 DLSASLPPIKRPH
+673 DLSASLPAVKRQ
-686 NAPSPSGG
+686 GEQ
-694 VKGNGGAPTI
+694 GNGGNGRAPII

-720 ELRKFNGGE
+720 ALRKFQGGDE
-729 VVDFL
+729 VDFL

-739 PSQQVSSSLKNDGH
+739 PSQQVSSSLKSDGH
-753 EIVSIQEQGDAT
+753 EILSVQEQGDAT
-765 RIKVRKAANAGAVG
+765 RIKVRKVAETGIVS

>member
-16 YEEGVHAFLNGDMDA
+16 YEESVHAFLNGEMDA

-65 DHLAVIADCVEK
+65 DHLMVIADCAEEY
-77 FAQNDVAHVTTRQD
+77 AQNKLAHVTTRQD

-97 PTKDTATVMRLLGD
+97 PTKDTATVMRRLGN

-122 TVRNVSA
+122 TIRNVTA

-176 DCAQGMIHDIGVVA
+176 DCAQGLMHDLGVVA
-190 VQKDGRFGFK
+190 VHKDGRFGFK
-200 ILAAGGLGHK
+200 IMAAGGLGHK
-210 PHHALTVEEFI
+210 PYHALTVEEFV
-221 EEKDLLASME
+221 EEKELLASME
-231 AVITLHNK
+231 AIITLHNK

-247 RARVKFLVDKFGPEG
+247 RARIKFLVDKFSPEG
-262 FIEKYREELARTKVA
+262 FLEKYREELARTKVA
-277 YADHDY
+277 YADYDY
-283 PKGEWVAGAAHA
+283 PKSVWATGAAHA

-306 IAQKQAGL
+306 IKQKQAGL
-314 HVFPVKLPIGDITAP
+314 HVLPVKLPIGDITPA
-329 QLRALTAA
+329 QLRAIAA
-337 MKQEGLSDV
+337 VMKQEGLSDV
-346 RTTQDQNLMVTGVSE
+346 RTTQDQNLMITGVSE
-361 DAIPRLRA
+361 VMIPRLRT
-369 ALAPAGLGEPKAGD
+369 ALTDAGLGEPKPGD

-404 GMKLAGGPLDLR
+404 GAKLSGGPLDLR
-416 VRASGCQNGCAQ
+416 IRASGCQNGCAQ

-480 VERVQQTFAKDRGD
+480 VQRVEQAFAKDRSE
-494 GESFF
+494 GETFF

-505 GMDYF
+505 GMEYF
-510 GELLGDLK
+510 AELLADLK
-518 AVTPEQVPSLL
+518 EVTPEQVPSLL
-529 RDHGEAEQFRVL
+529 RDHGEAEQFKVL

-553 SLVAANFSEAA
+553 SLVAANFAEAA

-584 CAEQMLRLVGQSLL
+584 CAMQLLRLVGQSVL
-598 FLAGREAA
+598 FLTGRESGSELA
-606 GDLGEIARSLTEAV
+606 EIARLLTEAL
-620 PDTKLGPRL
+620 PNNTLGARL
-629 TEFLTGLA
+629 TEFQAGLT
-637 EQKEAFEDAA
+637 EQRETFEDAA

-653 QMDVWM
+653 RIDEWM

-664 ACQGIDKQL
+664 VCQGIDKQL

-686 NAPSPSGG
+686 
-694 VKGNGGAPTI
+694 KGNGGAPTI
-704 DLTAYGCPLH
+704 DLTSYGCPLH

-720 ELRKFNGGE
+720 ELRRFGNGE

-739 PSQQVSSSLKNDGH
+739 PSRQVSSSLKSDGH
-753 EIVSIQEQGDAT
+753 EIVSVQELGTAT
-765 RIKVRKAANAGAVG
+765 RIKVRKAADASAAG

>member
-1 MSAIKNLVNNEEIDR
+1 MSAIKNLVNHEEIDR
-16 YEEGVHAFLNGDMDA
+16 YEEGVRAFLSGEMDG

-65 DHLAVIADCVEK
+65 DHLEVIAACVEDH
-77 FAQNDVAHVTTRQD
+77 AQIDVAHVTTRQD

-97 PTKDTATVMRLLGD
+97 PVQDTATVMRKLGD

-122 TVRNVSA
+122 TVRNISA

-190 VQKDGRFGFK
+190 VQRDGRFGFK
-200 ILAAGGLGHK
+200 VLAGGGLGHK

-221 EEKDLLASME
+221 EEKDLLAAME
-231 AVITLHNK
+231 AIITLHNK

-247 RARVKFLVDKFGPEG
+247 RARIKFLVDKFGPEG

-277 YADHDY
+277 YADYDH
-283 PKGEWVAGAAHA
+283 PKGEWAAGAAHA

-301 APRRI
+301 APRRVI
-306 IAQKQAGL
+306 TQKQTGL
-314 HVFPVKLPIGDITAP
+314 HVFPISLPIGDITAP
-329 QLRALTAA
+329 QLRAIAA
-337 MKQEGLSDV
+337 VMKQEGLDDV
-346 RTTQDQNLMVTGVSE
+346 RTTQDQGLMVTGVSE
-361 DAIPRLRA
+361 AAIPRIRA
-369 ALAPAGLGEPKAGD
+369 ALAAVDLSEPKAGD

-404 GMKLAGGPLDLR
+404 GIKLSGGPLDLR

-460 GNGGI
+460 GNGAI
-465 ALKGPSIPVVRIEQA
+465 AIKGPSIPVVRIEQA
-480 VERVQQTFAKDRGD
+480 VQRVEQTYAEARDA

-499 HWSRRR
+499 HWSRRA
-505 GMDYF
+505 GSEYF
-510 GELLGDLK
+510 TELLADLK
-518 AVTPEQVPSLL
+518 AVAAEDVASLL
-529 RDHGEAEQFRVL
+529 RDHGEAEQFKVL

-573 RLQRQPEDAVE
+573 RLQRQPEDAIE
-584 CAEQMLRLVGQSLL
+584 CAQQMLRLVGQSVL
-598 FLAGREAA
+598 FLAGREA
-606 GDLGEIARSLTEAV
+606 GNDLDAINVQLSEAL
-620 PDTKLGPRL
+620 PASTLGPRL
-629 TEFLTGLA
+629 AEFQAGLA
-637 EQKEAFEDAA
+637 AQQHAFEDLA
-647 LKALSD
+647 LKALSER
-653 QMDVWM
+653 MDEWM
-659 LDAAE
+659 LDAADT
-664 ACQGIDKQL
+664 CQGIDKQL
-673 DLSASLPPIKRPH
+673 DLSASLPPIKRPDDK
-686 NAPSPSGG
+686 
-694 VKGNGGAPTI
+694 KGNGGAPTI
-704 DLTAYGCPLH
+704 DLTGYGCPLH

-720 ELRKFNGGE
+720 ALRNFNGGDE
-729 VVDFL
+729 VDFL

-739 PSQQVSSSLKNDGH
+739 PSQQVSSSLKSDGH
-753 EIVSIQEQGDAT
+753 EILSFQEQGDAT
-765 RIKVRKAANAGAVG
+765 RIKVRKTAEAGAIG